1 MQEQPLNVTRSRS
14 GDINVSNRT
23 LGIDSTIPHGEFN
36 AFLQLLVAT
45 HRIDTLRLIFHN
57 VDNALLGVGRFDV
70 SINASGKL
78 DMIPNP
84 SEESV
89 GCDKYYFGGVALMSR
104 QPLGVLLSLHL
115 PIDELNEFDTMFDP
129 RKRPSHVHITE
140 NKGLTFT
147 HNDIVQENALILDGL
162 NKHGV
167 KMIAMGKG
175 RAHVTPSRLDFVTP
189 STLTHPIVPNDFKQ
203 TRLLPL
209 AEAFNIKRLLQA
221 YQKVG
226 SHLQDDSQWPQ
237 LRKDDPSQV
246 LYKPVE
252 GSKSRYDLN
261 QIACL
266 SDEQLDTFAEHT
278 HAEAITHRVDNLKNT
293 GKQQIAPL
301 TPDNVTDML
310 AEDLM
315 YVYTPNELAKITEIA
330 LVALGGEVNATLR
343 HDIQRK
349 AATHGVEDGGS
360 FIRDMASNIGGIVPK
375 AQIDK
380 VIPDTPASPKKSH
393 MSGPTP

>member
-140 NKGLTFT
+140 NKGLTF
-147 HNDIVQENALILDGL
+147 
-162 NKHGV
+162 
-167 KMIAMGKG
+167 AMGKG
-175 RAHVTPSRLDFVTP
+175 RAHVTPNRLDFVTP

-375 AQIDK
+375 AHIDK